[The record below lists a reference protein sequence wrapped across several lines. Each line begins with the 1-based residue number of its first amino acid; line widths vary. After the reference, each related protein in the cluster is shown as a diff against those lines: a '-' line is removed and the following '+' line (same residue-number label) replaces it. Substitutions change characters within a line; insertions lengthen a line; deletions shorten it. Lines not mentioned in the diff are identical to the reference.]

1 MRIKTLAPLRWR
13 PAGGHTNLR
22 LVVIAPLGYR
32 PRKGSRLLYRRPA
45 YLIATDTALSPQP
58 IVQHDVWR
66 WDSEVDFRDQKTL
79 PGLGQARLRHPRSV
93 EAAPRLLVAAY
104 AGLLPAARQAY
115 GPAGFPDAPPPPK
128 WRAKRSKPRP
138 STQDLMPQPRAEP
151 GRGLATLPR
160 LPLHHPATP
169 EAAETP
175 WLASYRRPLRRR
187 LTLSPL
193 SLATPRPPR
202 KAKLER
208 GATCRARLPTC
219 CTLGDAHELL
229 PQAMAAGLFTLSA
242 VTVVRNAG

>member
-93 EAAPRLLVAAY
+93 EATPRLLVAAY

-151 GRGLATLPR
+151 WGEGLPR
-160 LPLHHPATP
+160 FRGFPSTTQRHQK
-169 EAAETP
+169 
-175 WLASYRRPLRRR
+175 
-187 LTLSPL
+187 
-193 SLATPRPPR
+193 PR
-202 KAKLER
+202 KLR
-208 GATCRARLPTC
+208 GSLPTAV
-219 CTLGDAHELL
+219 LY
-229 PQAMAAGLFTLSA
+229 AAG
-242 VTVVRNAG
+242 